1 MLDPHPNPQPLTSR
15 EEEVLRYA
23 AEGRRD
29 KDIARRMAVDPRTV
43 EMHVRNIVQ
52 KLGVRTR
59 GEAVAFY
66 YRRIIEALQREVEDW
81 KQALERERKWN
92 ALRLKRAL
100 EGRTGFP
107 E

>member
-1 MLDPHPNPQPLTSR
+1 MRDPDRSPQPLTQR
-15 EEEVLRYA
+15 EEEVLAYA
-23 AEGRRD
+23 AQGMRD
-29 KDIARRMAVDPRTV
+29 KEIARRLGIEPRTV
-43 EMHVRNIVQ
+43 EQHVRKIVQ

-66 YRRIIEALQREVEDW
+66 YRRIIEALQRELEDW

-100 EGRTGFP
+100 EERTGFP